1 VVIQNVPTDESVTVL
16 LIEDD
21 QAVADMYKVKLET
34 DGYKVRISSDG
45 EDGLEVA
52 LSDPPDLIFLD
63 IKLPRMDGFT
73 VLEKLRTYEQTRYI
87 PVVILSAYGEPELQE
102 RGLRLGALEYVI
114 KSQTT
119 PAMISAR
126 VPGWALPLEL
136 ETAEP
141 PSSTT

>member
-1 VVIQNVPTDESVTVL
+1 VL

-21 QAVADMYKVKLET
+21 QALASMYRLKLET
-34 DGYKVRISSDG
+34 DGYTVQMSSDG
-45 EDGLEVA
+45 EDGLA
-52 LSDPPDLIFLD
+52 LALAEPPDLIFLD
-63 IKLPRMDGFT
+63 VKLPRMDGFA
-73 VLEKLRTYEQTRYI
+73 VLEKLRAYEQTRYI
-87 PVVILSAYGEPELQE
+87 PVVILSAYGEPDLKE

-119 PAMISAR
+119 PAMISAQ
-126 VPGWALPLEL
+126 VPGWASAMEL